1 MHVRMYVYVC
11 MHAQICIQVR
21 ICMLLSIRTLYDY
34 LFYLLH
40 STYTGVSIHW
50 VRLVELSLIMTT
62 TDIGP
67 FQPAL
72 VDGKVSYSQ
81 LENPCVPQ

>member
-1 MHVRMYVYVC
+1 MYVCIC
-11 MHAQICIQVR
+11 MYAQICTYTG
-21 ICMLLSIRTLYDY
+21 ICMLVSIHTLYDY

-40 STYTGVSIHW
+40 FTYTGVSVHW

-72 VDGKVSYSQ
+72 VDGKGSYSQ